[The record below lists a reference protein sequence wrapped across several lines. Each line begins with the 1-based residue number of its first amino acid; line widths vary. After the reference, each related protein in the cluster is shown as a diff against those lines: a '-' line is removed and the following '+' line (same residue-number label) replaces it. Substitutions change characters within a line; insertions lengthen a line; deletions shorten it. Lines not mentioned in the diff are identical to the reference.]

1 MTGPD
6 APLRQARNV
15 FCALALLTA
24 LQGCATGVALIAP
37 GQSPQSLPPGSPL
50 LPHGEIDYHVAPLDT
65 LQIEVYPSQG
75 RADRIDYGSLVRVDV
90 GFAGQAY
97 AIAPG
102 DTLSIEINADTDSV
116 MQSTVRPDG
125 LITLPH
131 LSKDIRAAGR
141 SPADL
146 SADIT
151 AQYAAIMKT
160 PQVTVAVVS
169 GSADFPTKVSGT
181 YQVGLDGRLIVPELG
196 SFPAVGKTPDAV
208 AGQISAAARVQFRNP
223 VRVSAAL
230 QQLTGRDTDPRVDP
244 NGRTYFRGAAK
255 VSPDGAV
262 YIQPGGLLPVAGL
275 TLSEVRSA
283 ALALVQPLYA
293 NRIEVNVAV
302 TEAGSLSVFVG
313 GEVRQPGRYAYS
325 KSMTLLQ
332 LITMSGWVTDNGD
345 LDRVLL
351 LHPSAPAHYTV
362 YQSNLKEV
370 LYHGATDQD
379 LSVGPQDIVVIPM
392 TYIGQVDQAID
403 QYIRKVLPFN
413 TAATYSYISNPVGSN
428 VVGNSTS
435 VTKAP

>member
-1 MTGPD
+1 MTGPR
-6 APLRQARNV
+6 ARVRQAWRLSGT
-15 FCALALLTA
+15 LALLAA

-37 GQSPQSLPPGSPL
+37 GQSPQALPPGSPL
-50 LPHGEIDYHVAPLDT
+50 LPHGEIDYRVAPLDT
-65 LQIEVYPSQG
+65 LQIEVNPAQG
-75 RADRIDYGSLVRVDV
+75 RADRIDYGSLVRIDV

-102 DTLSIEINADTDSV
+102 DALSIEINADTDSV
-116 MQSTVRPDG
+116 MQATVRPDG

-146 SADIT
+146 GADIMT
-151 AQYAAIMKT
+151 QYAAIMKA
-160 PQVTVAVVS
+160 PQVTVSGVS
-169 GSADFPTKVSGT
+169 GSADFPTKGSGT
-181 YQVGLDGRLIVPELG
+181 CQVWRGGKLVTPDLG
-196 SFPAVGKTPDAV
+196 AFPAVGSTPDAV

-223 VRVSAAL
+223 VRVSASL

-275 TLSEVRSA
+275 TLPEVRRA
-283 ALALVQPLYA
+283 ALALMQPLYA
-293 NRIEVNVAV
+293 NRVDVNVAV
-302 TEAGSLSVFVG
+302 TESGSLSVFVG

-332 LITMSGWVTDNGD
+332 LITMSGWVTDTGD

-379 LSVGPQDIVVIPM
+379 LAVAPQDIVVIPM